1 MDNEGN
7 KQLWERL
14 FAGIQSGKYQMPD
27 SEPIHDHT
35 YLPDGEVAWTP
46 KLTVAP
52 SWQICQPSTHI
63 YLSFDIKE

>member
-1 MDNEGN
+1 MSQMDNEGN

-35 YLPDGEVAWTP
+35 YLPDGEV
-46 KLTVAP
+46 
-52 SWQICQPSTHI
+52 IR
-63 YLSFDIKE
+63 E